1 MSLRITDFDGV
12 NLLEQPPEEV
22 SIVATAVVGG
32 RATVQC
38 RIIEDGTLPY
48 DYVTGTVFWDDGSRP
63 VVYNGTTSGTL
74 TIDTFR
80 NLQPGDYVV
89 RVEAHNYD
97 TIPPDCGRPYWNTV
111 SVNFAFEVRPL
122 NQEPVKTP
130 IIFGPILPKDA
141 GYPNADQWLWNRGED
156 IEILASSVK
165 MLLTTSKGE
174 RMMQPEYGTNLR
186 LILFELQTTG
196 IEGLVQ
202 QEIVDALTR
211 WEPRVILQFLTVERT
226 GEREVTVS
234 ATFFSKL
241 NQRDFNIPMVFSP

>member
-130 IIFGPILPKDA
+130 IIFGPIAPSRMGGSA
-141 GYPNADQWLWNRGED
+141 H
-156 IEILASSVK
+156 ASFSGAKKGCMRVSV
-165 MLLTTSKGE
+165 
-174 RMMQPEYGTNLR
+174 
-186 LILFELQTTG
+186 
-196 IEGLVQ
+196 
-202 QEIVDALTR
+202 
-211 WEPRVILQFLTVERT
+211 
-226 GEREVTVS
+226 
-234 ATFFSKL
+234 
-241 NQRDFNIPMVFSP
+241 

>member
-1 MSLRITDFDGV
+1 MLRITDFNGV
-12 NLLEQPPEEV
+12 NLSEQPPEEV
-22 SIVATAVVGG
+22 KIAAAPLIGG

-48 DYVTGTVFWDDGSRP
+48 DYITGTLFWDDGNLP

-74 TIDTFR
+74 EIETYR

-89 RVEAHNYD
+89 RMEAHNYD
-97 TIPPDCGRPYWNTV
+97 TIAPDCGRPYWATV

-122 NQEPVKTP
+122 DQEPVKTP
-130 IIFGPILPKDA
+130 VIFGPILPKDE
-141 GYPNADQWLWNRGED
+141 GYPNADQWNWNRGED

-165 MLLTTSKGE
+165 MLLITSKGE
-174 RMMQPEYGTNLR
+174 RIMQPEYGTNLR

-211 WEPRVILQFLTVERT
+211 WEPRVSLQFLTVERT
-226 GEREVTVS
+226 GEREVTVN
-234 ATFFSKL
+234 ANFVSKL
-241 NQRDFNIPMVFSP
+241 NQRDFNIPLVFNP

>member
-1 MSLRITDFDGV
+1 MLRITDFNGV
-12 NLLEQPPEEV
+12 NLAEQPPEEV
-22 SIVATAVVGG
+22 KIAAAPLIGG

-48 DYVTGTVFWDDGSRP
+48 DYVTGTLFWDDGSLP
-63 VVYNGTTSGTL
+63 IVYNGTTAGTL
-74 TIDTFR
+74 EINTYR

-97 TIPPDCGRPYWNTV
+97 TIAPDCGRPYWATV

-122 NQEPVKTP
+122 DQEPIKTP
-130 IIFGPILPKDA
+130 VIFGPILPKDE
-141 GYPNADQWLWNRGED
+141 GYPNADQWNWNRGED

-165 MLLTTSKGE
+165 MLLITSKGE
-174 RMMQPEYGTNLR
+174 RIMQPEYGTNLR

-211 WEPRVILQFLTVERT
+211 WEPRVSLQFLTVERT
-226 GEREVTVS
+226 GEREVTVN
-234 ATFFSKL
+234 ATFVSKL
-241 NQRDFNIPMVFSP
+241 NQRDFNIPLVFSP